1 MIPAIEVS
9 STFGTHDIHVLG
21 YFVDPSASALRE
33 HERAARTRREAR
45 MHEMLDKLKGLG
57 YDVPFEAVER
67 AAGPDR
73 VSLGRPHLHQALV
86 KAGHVPTNAAGFDS
100 PIADG
105 GPAFVPSH
113 MLTPMGAI
121 EVILDAGG
129 LPVWA
134 HPPGDVID
142 ALLPPMIHAG
152 LRGLEVY
159 RPRNRRDHVL
169 RLEQVCGSTGLFPT
183 GGSDW
188 HGPHGGSALGD
199 FFVTGDAASRLLDA
213 GGLLEGALDHGAGSF
228 STTSATAVE
237 AMTAPT
243 TATPAA
249 PHSAIS
255 AARLPV
261 MPPMP
266 TTGTGTACTT
276 RLRPVT
282 PMTSPASRFVAV
294 L

>member
-1 MIPAIEVS
+1 MWNPEADRVKIDLHVHTTASDGAWAPGDVVRAAAAGGLDVLAIADHDTTSACEEAVRLGAGLQLQVIPAIEVS

-73 VSLGRPHLHQALV
+73 VSLGRPHLAQALV
-86 KAGHVPTNAAGFDS
+86 EAGHVPTMAAAFDS
-100 PIADG
+100 LIADG
-105 GPAFVPSH
+105 GPAFVPTH

-199 FFVTGDAASRLLDA
+199 FFVTGDEVSRFLDA
-213 GGLLEGALDHGAGSF
+213 GGL
-228 STTSATAVE
+228 
-237 AMTAPT
+237 
-243 TATPAA
+243 
-249 PHSAIS
+249 
-255 AARLPV
+255 
-261 MPPMP
+261 
-266 TTGTGTACTT
+266 
-276 RLRPVT
+276 
-282 PMTSPASRFVAV
+282 
-294 L
+294 